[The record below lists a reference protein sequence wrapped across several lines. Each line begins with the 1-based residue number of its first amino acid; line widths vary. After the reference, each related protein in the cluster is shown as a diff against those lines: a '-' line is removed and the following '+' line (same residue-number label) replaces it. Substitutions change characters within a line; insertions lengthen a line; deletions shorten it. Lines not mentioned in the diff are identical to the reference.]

1 MKNNFK
7 SLGLILL
14 SSILFIAC
22 DSTTTV
28 TDTSSQ
34 SNEFDWDLPNGIYA
48 PRVPDNNPITDEKV
62 ELGRFLFYDT
72 RLSANQTQSCSSCHL
87 QKFAFADHNSVGIGS
102 TGEHSLRNPN
112 SLTNTG
118 YYTSYSWANPALGTL
133 ERFIILPI
141 TGDDPIEM
149 GVIPEVENEVLQR
162 FENNDTYQL
171 MFRDAFPDVDNPFT
185 LEYIVKALAS
195 FNRTL
200 NSFNSTYDQ
209 YLRGDTTALSESQK
223 RGMAIFMDERGE
235 CFHCHEGIN
244 FSDSTANEKSYYVNQ
259 FFHNI
264 GLYNINA
271 DGSYTDQNQG
281 LYETTMNAY
290 DKGKFKAPTLRNIAL
305 TAPYMH
311 DGSMKTLEEVIELH
325 SNGGR
330 NIISGDNKGD
340 GTQNPYKSDFI
351 TPKNFT
357 DQEKADL
364 LAFLESLT
372 DNEFITNP
380 KISNPFKETKWY
392 VFLYY

>member
-380 KISNPFKETKWY
+380 KISNPFKETK
-392 VFLYY
+392 